1 MVAVVLVLVL
11 VLVGVGGGGG
21 CEVRSNGLQGL
32 TQLCHAR
39 RLVFL
44 PQHKI

>member
-11 VLVGVGGGGG
+11 VGVGGGGGG